1 LVGVEIFSTPGIFRV
16 LTKSGLLVKCK
27 KIDLICKA
35 NKTYEVTSRV
45 SNFQLEL
52 IVDSSLDDG
61 IRVGEIKDISNIE
74 PIVT

>member
-1 LVGVEIFSTPGIFRV
+1 MVGVEIFSTPGIFRA